1 MNADEC
7 RKRALQC
14 QQQAAR
20 SWGTLQL
27 DFMTAAETWLQLALD
42 FDRLAE
48 RPVAIL
54 AKVKEDFGE
63 TDSACYLIPRRPEF
77 GS

>member
-7 RKRALQC
+7 RKRAILC

-27 DFMTAAETWLQLALD
+27 NFMTAAETWLQLAQQL
-42 FDRLAE
+42 DRLE
-48 RPVAIL
+48 KDPIVIV
-54 AKVKEDFGE
+54 AKVKEDSGE
-63 TDSACYLIPRRPEF
+63 SR
-77 GS
+77 